1 MKAYCYVDIGPGKAN
16 CDDRVLIN
24 NSVIAAGLYSIELPD
39 DRTVSLA
46 VADGVGGS
54 KAGYYAATQAVS
66 ALSESLLPTDL
77 SVQSVIHLINEAN
90 WRIIALSNDDIR
102 LSGMAT
108 TLSGLCHEGNHWFLY
123 HVGNTRV
130 YVWAFGSLN
139 QLTEDHT
146 WIRKMQLVG
155 FGEGELSQS
164 ARQSEINACLGGGNM
179 QLAEKLQVLDVSN
192 IIGDAQRILI
202 TSDGLHDYIQHSAL
216 EASMEGIGDVEDYF
230 RQAIDFAR
238 ESGSKDDISIL
249 MVDL

>member
-1 MKAYCYVDIGPGKAN
+1 MKAYCYVDIGPKKEN

-24 NSVIAAGLYSIELPD
+24 NSVIAAGFYSIDLPEN
-39 DRTVSLA
+39 RTVSLA

-54 KAGYYAATQAVS
+54 KAGYYAAAQAVS
-66 ALSESLLPTDL
+66 ALSESLLPAGL
-77 SVQSVIHLINEAN
+77 SVQSVSHLIHEAN
-90 WRIIALSNDDIR
+90 RRIVALSNDDNH

-108 TLSGLCHEGNHWFLY
+108 TLSGLCHAGDHWFLY

-146 WIRKMQLVG
+146 WMRKMQLIG

-164 ARQSEINACLGGGNM
+164 TRQSEINACLGGGNT
-179 QLAEKLQVLDVSN
+179 QFAEKLQVSDVSD
-192 IIGDAQRILI
+192 IIKDAQRVLI

-216 EASMEGIGDVEDYF
+216 EASMEGIRDVEDYF